1 MTVNKDYVEEALLCH
16 NYFPF
21 QKRMREE
28 LPPVFTSRQ
37 LVPDVAVKLTAKKH
51 RKEGYDQ
58 VEYLMTR
65 HTNISRPISIP
76 HPLAYCHLVKS
87 IVDNWAEFS
96 YVCDNNVSKVK
107 PDKYADNRLL
117 LMDYGDNC
125 SKTDVALRFG
135 FGKKFRVHTDITNC
149 FPSIYTHAIPWALV
163 GFQYSK
169 SNRKNSLWFNQVDYC
184 QRMLKRGE
192 TQGIA
197 IGPATSNI
205 LSEAV
210 LARIDE
216 TLSEEFSYFRYI
228 DDYTCYCKTF
238 EEGQLFL
245 RRLREELKK
254 YKLVLNIKKTETVE
268 LPAPI
273 EPGWIVDLSTRMPA
287 GYLNDKNIKRYSSS
301 EAVRFIDY
309 AVRVNNEY
317 PDGSV
322 LKYAVKSIINHLD
335 EPAKHQVLL
344 YLLGLV
350 RYFPILLPLIDGLLA
365 ANAGYNHVYAKY
377 LNVICIENSLE
388 GRSDGIAWSLYYLN
402 KYKLP
407 ISYEIVEKV
416 VASKDCIG
424 LTMLYMSGEFEC
436 EVIGFLNAVDH
447 SDLYEIDQYW
457 LLFYQLFFDGKLSN
471 PYANDDTFDILKA
484 EDVSF
489 IEREDHQTI
498 AEKAFS
504 AKKVQAIFTSVL
516 DSRID
521 ENGVSIP

>member
-1 MTVNKDYVEEALLCH
+1 
-16 NYFPF
+16 
-21 QKRMREE
+21 
-28 LPPVFTSRQ
+28 
-37 LVPDVAVKLTAKKH
+37 
-51 RKEGYDQ
+51 
-58 VEYLMTR
+58 
-65 HTNISRPISIP
+65 
-76 HPLAYCHLVKS
+76 
-87 IVDNWAEFS
+87 
-96 YVCDNNVSKVK
+96 
-107 PDKYADNRLL
+107 
-117 LMDYGDNC
+117 
-125 SKTDVALRFG
+125 
-135 FGKKFRVHTDITNC
+135 
-149 FPSIYTHAIPWALV
+149 
-163 GFQYSK
+163 
-169 SNRKNSLWFNQVDYC
+169 
-184 QRMLKRGE
+184 
-192 TQGIA
+192 
-197 IGPATSNI
+197 
-205 LSEAV
+205 
-210 LARIDE
+210 
-216 TLSEEFSYFRYI
+216 
-228 DDYTCYCKTF
+228 
-238 EEGQLFL
+238 
-245 RRLREELKK
+245 
-254 YKLVLNIKKTETVE
+254 
-268 LPAPI
+268 
-273 EPGWIVDLSTRMPA
+273 
-287 GYLNDKNIKRYSSS
+287 S